1 MGSNR
6 EIKSDGSINITST
19 QTNISGDLDVTGSI
33 NNFTFPGSDGLAGQ
47 ALVTSGTGTLS
58 FADSG
63 SGGGSGKN
71 YIENTRATSDI
82 SGYATYADAAAETP
96 VDGTGGSAN
105 IIFTRNTTTPLR
117 DVADFK
123 IAKDASN
130 RQGEGLAND
139 FSIDNADKSRKLIIS
154 FDYDASHAG
163 YADDDIKIFIYDVTN
178 TNLIRVNGEG
188 LKAGKSKHYAQFQA
202 ASNSTSYRLIF
213 HVAST
218 NASAYDVFLDEISV
232 GPQNISHGT
241 ILTDWESWTPTGSWS
256 SNTTYTGFKK
266 RIGDMGHY
274 VVDIATSGAPTSAD
288 LFINMPSGEV
298 IDTTKLT
305 NTFSQTHLGRLSV
318 RDSSESAP
326 DDNLDG
332 KVFYRSTTTVTLKRL
347 VNSSTSE
354 GQDDVN
360 QASPITFGSGDRIVA
375 TWSVPIVG
383 YSSNSKLSE
392 DFSGR
397 DVLLQ
402 IEGVAGSQSFAANT
416 VAVVTDWNSPSIS
429 TVGSM
434 FDGTNFTAPE
444 SGYYDIH
451 GQITLEND
459 PDNDYIRT
467 NCYMQV
473 DRKAGAGFVDAKF
486 WRTDEKSSGAE
497 ACQPFDINSYYLA
510 KGQQIRFEFYQQNS
524 DNDATT
530 IRTAGA
536 ATWLYISKRHS
547 AQTILE
553 NETIAM
559 RVTKDDSQSIPSSS
573 TTKIEYDDIDYD
585 THGSFNTS
593 TNKYTIPSSGIYDI
607 YAKMRYLD
615 LDETVGLNFQI
626 YIMLNGSNK
635 SQISDEA
642 SANNTTSRSLQ
653 INDTLSLNKGDEI
666 HISVFHGDPTS
677 EDTITQA
684 TDMVLTIKKIK

>member
-105 IIFTRNTTTPLR
+105 ITYTRNTTTPLR
-117 DVADFK
+117 DGGDFK
-123 IAKDASN
+123 IAKDAVN
-130 RQGEGLAND
+130 RQGEGVGNA
-139 FSIDNADKSRKLIIS
+139 FTIDNADKSKKLIIS

-163 YADDDIKIFIYDVTN
+163 YSDGDVRIYIFDVTN
-178 TNLIRVNGEG
+178 SSLIRVNGED

-360 QASPITFGSGDRIVA
+360 QSSPITFGSGDRIVA

-383 YSSNSKLSE
+383 FSSNSKMSE

-397 DVLLQ
+397 DVACKVLVDGDYTVSTDAFQ
-402 IEGVAGSQSFAANT
+402 T
-416 VAVVTDWNSPSIS
+416 VAYDLVDFDTTGSFDTGTHTY
-429 TVGSM
+429 TV
-434 FDGTNFTAPE
+434 PE
-444 SGYYDIH
+444 SGHYVINLNLQLKNASGHFNGRITRNGNSQVYGFMTANDDNRAGMSVSDIKH
-451 GQITLEND
+451 LDKGDTITAFTEAVGVTEDSSYTVRGTASLSGGVATQFS
-459 PDNDYIRT
+459 I
-467 NCYMQV
+467 
-473 DRKAGAGFVDAKF
+473 AKI
-486 WRTDEKSSGAE
+486 A
-497 ACQPFDINSYYLA
+497 
-510 KGQQIRFEFYQQNS
+510 
-524 DNDATT
+524 
-530 IRTAGA
+530 
-536 ATWLYISKRHS
+536 S

-553 NETIAM
+553 NETVAM
-559 RVTKDDSQSIPSSS
+559 RVTKDDAQSIPSTS
-573 TTKIEYDDIDYD
+573 TTKVEYDDVDYD
-585 THGSFNTS
+585 THGTFNSS
-593 TNKYTIPSSGIYDI
+593 TNKYVVPTSGIYDI
-607 YAKMRYLD
+607 YAKIRYLD
-615 LDETVGLNFQI
+615 IDETQGMNFSI
-626 YIMLNGSNK
+626 FIFVNNANR
-635 SQISDEA
+635 SQITDEA
-642 SANNTTSRSLQ
+642 SASNQTSRSQQ
-653 INDTLSLNKGDEI
+653 IADTLQLNKGDEI
-666 HISVFHGDPTS
+666 HIGLYHGDPTS
-677 EDTITQA
+677 EDTKA
-684 TDMVLTIKKIK
+684 DAGDMVLTVKKIK